1 MRWSETVG
9 HQMLDW
15 DGKPTAPVSAAVAA
29 DVN

>member
-1 MRWSETVG
+1 MRWSETVE
-9 HQMLDW
+9 MLDR